1 MGKAVD
7 GQDHDEEFNMP
18 TITLRFKN
26 NIIETREIQPGQSLT
41 IGRLESNDIVI
52 ENLAVSGHHAKID
65 SVGEGFLL
73 TDLQSKNGC
82 FVNEKLVA
90 AHWLNHGDRISI
102 GKHVLQFAFKEGE
115 PHPPA
120 PAADQRDLTMVMD
133 TGRYRDM
140 LSKSGGAE
148 RLSSESGKPV
158 GVLSYLAG
166 GEGEVELARKLI
178 KIGKDSNSDI
188 HVSGL
193 TIGHT
198 SATISKRPNGY
209 VLSYVAGLSKPKV
222 NGKTVKQSVALKEF
236 DVIEIGSL
244 KMQFFT
250 KE

>member
-1 MGKAVD
+1 MGCGR
-7 GQDHDEEFNMP
+7 GQYHDEECDMP
-18 TITLRFKN
+18 IITLRFKN
-26 NIIETREIQPGQSLT
+26 NIIETREMQSGQSLT
-41 IGRLESNDIVI
+41 IGRLEDNDIVI

-90 AHWLNHGDRISI
+90 AHWLAHGDKISI
-102 GKHVLQFAFKEGE
+102 GKHLLQFAFKEGE
-115 PHPPA
+115 SRPSAPA
-120 PAADQRDLTMVMD
+120 PDQRDMTMVMD
-133 TGRYRDM
+133 TDKYHDM
-140 LSKSGGAE
+140 LSKSGSE
-148 RLSSESGKPV
+148 RLSSEAGKPV
-158 GVLSYLAG
+158 GVLSYLSG

-198 SATISKRPNGY
+198 STTISKRPNGY

>member
-1 MGKAVD
+1 
-7 GQDHDEEFNMP
+7 MP
-18 TITLRFKN
+18 NISLRFKN
-26 NIIETREIQPGQSLT
+26 NVIETRDLEPGQSGT
-41 IGRLESNDIVI
+41 TGRLEDNDMVL

-90 AHWLNHGDRISI
+90 AHWLSHGDTISI
-102 GKHVLQFAFKEGE
+102 GKHILQFAFKEGE
-115 PHPPA
+115 PRPSTPV
-120 PAADQRDLTMVMD
+120 PDQRDQTMVMD
-133 TGRYRDM
+133 TGHYRDM
-140 LSKSGGAE
+140 LSKSDDAE
-148 RLSSESGKPV
+148 RLASEAGKPV

-166 GEGEVELARKLI
+166 GEGEFELVRKLV

-198 SATISKRPNGY
+198 SATISRRPNGY

-236 DVIEIGSL
+236 DVIEIGAL
-244 KMQFFT
+244 KLQFFT